1 MNETDTYGFK
11 AIRFSGDRLTV
22 STGFTA
28 SLKASASDPNLRD
41 RIIEFIE
48 ENAEMVAD
56 KLLED
61 LDITNDE
68 EEDYDRYNAAGDDD

>member
-11 AIRFSGDRLTV
+11 ALRSGDRLTV

-28 SLKASASDPNLRD
+28 ALKASASDPNLRD
-41 RIIEFIE
+41 RIIEFVE
-48 ENAEMVAD
+48 ENAELVAD
-56 KLLED
+56 KILDE